1 MINGDTI
8 LFALLIV
15 TLINLARYFSALRSL
30 LYIMRDAHPL
40 LYQQVDGRGFSRPK
54 EIGRSKCVF
63 TIILKA
69 KNTIIIMMS
78 CLWRSAIGYESSL
91 FSVLRCW
98 LSLRLRRLFCKQL
111 IGKRG
116 LCR

>member
-40 LYQQVDGRGFSRPK
+40 LYQQVDGRGFFSTQGNWAKQVRLYHYIKSK
-54 EIGRSKCVF
+54 EYHHHHDELFMMKCDRVRELF
-63 TIILKA
+63 ILCITLLVVTTAAAIIL
-69 KNTIIIMMS
+69 
-78 CLWRSAIGYESSL
+78 
-91 FSVLRCW
+91 
-98 LSLRLRRLFCKQL
+98 
-111 IGKRG
+111 
-116 LCR
+116 